1 MTQEER
7 RLFLLRALLAE
18 EPRWQDIAIPADA
31 QGQRDLLRSLMNVR
45 PPRAIAPEVLA
56 VQDAYLQEESRRKG
70 IVELSTLNERQSG
83 LYLWQGD
90 ITRLACDAIVNAANE
105 QMLGCFVPCHG
116 CIDNAI
122 HTYAGMQ
129 LRLACAEQMQAHGH
143 AEPVGLAKLT
153 SAYNLPSRYIL
164 HTVGPLITAPLTK
177 RDRQLLAACYRSC
190 FRLAQEHQLKSIAFC
205 CISTGE
211 FHFPNDVAAQIAV
224 TTIQACRAQTNSE
237 MKVIFNVFK
246 EKDRQLYE
254 QLL

>member
-45 PPRAIAPEVLA
+45 PPKAIAPEVLA

-129 LRLACAEQMQAHGH
+129 LRLACAEQMHAQGH
-143 AEPVGLAKLT
+143 AEPVAW
-153 SAYNLPSRYIL
+153 
-164 HTVGPLITAPLTK
+164 
-177 RDRQLLAACYRSC
+177 
-190 FRLAQEHQLKSIAFC
+190 
-205 CISTGE
+205 
-211 FHFPNDVAAQIAV
+211 PN
-224 TTIQACRAQTNSE
+224 
-237 MKVIFNVFK
+237 
-246 EKDRQLYE
+246 
-254 QLL
+254 

>member
-1 MTQEER
+1 MRSTLCRHATAPRLR
-7 RLFLLRALLAE
+7 R
-18 EPRWQDIAIPADA
+18 ADA
-31 QGQRDLLRSLMNVR
+31 CPGPCRARWPGQ
-45 PPRAIAPEVLA
+45 
-56 VQDAYLQEESRRKG
+56 
-70 IVELSTLNERQSG
+70 T
-83 LYLWQGD
+83 
-90 ITRLACDAIVNAANE
+90 
-105 QMLGCFVPCHG
+105 
-116 CIDNAI
+116 
-122 HTYAGMQ
+122 
-129 LRLACAEQMQAHGH
+129 
-143 AEPVGLAKLT
+143 T

-205 CISTGE
+205 CISTSE